1 MNGIPFK
8 LDLLSSTINLNEKEI
23 LVKDYF
29 SNQGSSLN
37 ILGTIKKY
45 TIGLPSLLLGSFN
58 AQDVTSSKSEIYS
71 VSQEDQDLFNTIKV
85 LCLFL

>member
-1 MNGIPFK
+1 MAKKFY
-8 LDLLSSTINLNEKEI
+8 
-23 LVKDYF
+23 VKDYF

-58 AQDVTSSKSEIYS
+58 AQDVAPSKSEIYS
-71 VSQEDQDLFNTIKV
+71 VSQEDQALFDTIEGV
-85 LCLFL
+85 LSLSIKR